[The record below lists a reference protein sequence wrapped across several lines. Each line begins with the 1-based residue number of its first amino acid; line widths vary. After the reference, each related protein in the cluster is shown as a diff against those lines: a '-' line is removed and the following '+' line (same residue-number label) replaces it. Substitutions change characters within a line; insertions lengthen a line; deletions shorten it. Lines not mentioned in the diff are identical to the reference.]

1 MGKIATR
8 DAYGNALR
16 ELVKE
21 NQNIVALDADLSKS
35 TKSFEAKKADPSRHF
50 NMGIAEANMM
60 AVAAGIAASGKT
72 VFASSFAMFATGRA
86 FEIIRNS
93 IAYPH
98 LNVRVCGSHAGITVG
113 EDGAS
118 HQVIEDLAIMRAI
131 PNMTVLCPCDG
142 KEAYEI
148 TKYAA
153 KHIGPMYLRFGRSAV
168 EDVHDDSYTF
178 TIGKGEVLKQGKEI
192 AFVAC
197 GGMVQEALK
206 AASEL
211 EKEGICPTV
220 VNMASIKPIDKEL
233 LIELANTHHT
243 IYVCEE
249 HNIVGGLFG
258 AVCEVLAQETRTARL
273 LPIGILDTFG
283 ESGKPQELMDK
294 YGLSAKRIVERVKE
308 TN

>member
-1 MGKIATR
+1 MGKMATR

-16 ELVKE
+16 DLVKDHE
-21 NQNIVALDADLSKS
+21 EIVVLDADLSKS
-35 TKSFEAKKADPSRHF
+35 TKSFEAKKVAPERHF

-60 AVAAGIAASGKT
+60 AVAAGLAASGKT

-93 IAYPH
+93 ICYPH

-118 HQVIEDLAIMRAI
+118 HQVIEDIAIMRAI

-153 KHIGPMYLRFGRSAV
+153 KHFGPMYLRFGRSAV

-178 TIGKGEVLKQGKEI
+178 TIGKGEVLKQGKDI

-197 GGMVQEALK
+197 GLMVQESLK
-206 AASEL
+206 AAAEL

-243 IYVCEE
+243 IYVLEE
-249 HNIVGGLFG
+249 HNIVGGLHG
-258 AVCEVLAQETRTARL
+258 TVCEVLAQETRTARI
-273 LPIGILDTFG
+273 LPIGLLDTFG
-283 ESGKPQELMDK
+283 ESGKPGELLDK
-294 YGLSAKRIVERVKE
+294 YGLSAKCIVERVKA